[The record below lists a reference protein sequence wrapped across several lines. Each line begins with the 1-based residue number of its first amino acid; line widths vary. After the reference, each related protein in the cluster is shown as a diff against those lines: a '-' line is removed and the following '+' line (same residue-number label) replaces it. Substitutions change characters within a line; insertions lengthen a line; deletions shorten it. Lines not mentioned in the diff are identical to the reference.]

1 MSPLSLLLLDWFLNI
16 LHFAI
21 VFMLCFGWLTNITRK
36 FHRLLLCVV
45 TLCWLAIGPLI
56 GKSIGY
62 CPVTDWAWQ
71 VRTLRGETELE
82 YGYINYL
89 TEKLGL
95 HMSNSTT
102 DLVVGIIF
110 AGIWIAT
117 VILWISEYRR
127 KKIASSAG

>member
-1 MSPLSLLLLDWFLNI
+1 MSPTTLLILDWFLNI

-21 VFMLCFGWLTNITRK
+21 VFMLCFGWIAKATRK
-36 FHRLLLCVV
+36 FHRILLCVV
-45 TLCWLAIGPLI
+45 TICWLAIGPLM

-89 TEKLGL
+89 TEKLGVY
-95 HMSNSTT
+95 MSNGTT
-102 DLVVGIIF
+102 DLVVGVIF
-110 AGIWIAT
+110 GFIWLMTI
-117 VILWISEYRR
+117 ILWVREY
-127 KKIASSAG
+127 KIKRSSV